1 MYVDSITEP
10 LSFLMLKHVVL
21 FYDQRKKK
29 GRQEKRNSSFFSGRP
44 FGDTYDRL
52 DRSIAPLISYVVW
65 ILCVVVV
72 VVLVVSPFVSLSN

>member
-1 MYVDSITEP
+1 MSSCFTTKRE
-10 LSFLMLKHVVL
+10 
-21 FYDQRKKK
+21 KK
-29 GRQEKRNSSFFSGRP
+29 RETREEKQQLFSGRP

-72 VVLVVSPFVSLSN
+72 VVLVVFVQLTTPTEIR